1 MRKNIVIEDKNEK
14 DLIKE
19 LEKRT
24 DIKAERIKRL
34 LKLPDLTKKENSPVK
49 ILFDQIL
56 NLPRFADFDVMELP
70 KIVTVEDEFDLLNA
84 PKDHPSRR
92 ETDTYYVNEKYVLRT
107 QMTVMWSFYLK
118 DPEVLKRLE
127 TEGHVGLLAP
137 GIVFRK
143 DEIDRSH
150 YPAFHQIDGLYICKK
165 SQKII
170 TVDDLKEV
178 QIDLAKSIF
187 GKDIE
192 YKFIIDTFPFTDPSV
207 EMDMMFNGEW
217 MEVNGAGLVHPQV
230 LKNFGLNPE
239 IYNGWAFGFGD
250 RLAMVKMG
258 IPDIRIFWSD
268 DPRITKQFKDINNK
282 FKEVSKYPL
291 ISRDISFII
300 DKNINLNNYYEIV
313 RDFVPPQRDPARG
326 GTEVPIIEEV
336 KLIDEFENAEKFGKD
351 KKSYTFR
358 IVYRSPERTL
368 TNEEV
373 NKIQEEIRIKTKQD
387 LKAVLR

>member
-14 DLIKE
+14 ALIKE
-19 LEKRT
+19 LGKRT

-34 LKLPDLTKKENSPVK
+34 LNLPDLTKKENSPVK

-56 NLPRFADFDVMELP
+56 NLPRFKDFDVMDLP

-118 DPEVLKRLE
+118 DREVLKRLE
-127 TEGHVGLLAP
+127 KDGHIGLLAP

-178 QIDLAKSIF
+178 QIDLAKRIF
-187 GKDIE
+187 GQDIE
-192 YKFIIDTFPFTDPSV
+192 YKFIS
-207 EMDMMFNGEW
+207 
-217 MEVNGAGLVHPQV
+217 
-230 LKNFGLNPE
+230 
-239 IYNGWAFGFGD
+239 
-250 RLAMVKMG
+250 
-258 IPDIRIFWSD
+258 
-268 DPRITKQFKDINNK
+268 
-282 FKEVSKYPL
+282 
-291 ISRDISFII
+291 
-300 DKNINLNNYYEIV
+300 
-313 RDFVPPQRDPARG
+313 
-326 GTEVPIIEEV
+326 
-336 KLIDEFENAEKFGKD
+336 
-351 KKSYTFR
+351 
-358 IVYRSPERTL
+358 
-368 TNEEV
+368 
-373 NKIQEEIRIKTKQD
+373 
-387 LKAVLR
+387 